1 MNIQGNTDELKF
13 ESINDFKFA
22 LIYGRE
28 IEFEWNGV
36 NYGAFHEGED
46 DKAFFLCEAHKDDK
60 GVFFRTDDEL
70 LDFVI
75 NGKSL
80 REFITEVTVW
90 NRNI

>member
-1 MNIQGNTDELKF
+1 MIIQGNTDDLKF
-13 ESINDFKFA
+13 EDINDFKYA

-28 IEFEWNGV
+28 IEFEWNGIT
-36 NYGAFHEGED
+36 YGAFHEGTD

-60 GVFFRTDDEL
+60 GAFFSTVDEL

-75 NGKSL
+75 DGKPL